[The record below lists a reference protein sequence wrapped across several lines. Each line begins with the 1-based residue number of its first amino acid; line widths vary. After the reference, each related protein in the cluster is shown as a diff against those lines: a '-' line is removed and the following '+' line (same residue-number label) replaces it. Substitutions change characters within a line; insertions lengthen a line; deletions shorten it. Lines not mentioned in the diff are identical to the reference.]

1 MMNIEKYIDDILK
14 IKNCDFGFNE
24 RDRKIVECGARFCD
38 ECLFSQENRKVDEPS
53 CNVAKLKWFI
63 SENKDPIKL
72 NRLEYEI
79 LKFIEFGYI
88 ARDKDGNLFSFWY
101 KPKKDNDIWD
111 CDVKKNQI
119 YSHDLTLFN
128 ELFEFIKWED
138 AEPTSIEELL
148 KNCEVIGNA

>member
-1 MMNIEKYIDDILK
+1 MNIEKYIDDILK